1 MNSEAKF
8 TFPPKK
14 KEQIGDEL
22 ESLFSLQAKTLSWV
36 RRLDPDLYDPKPS
49 TLRERDNPALLLDP
63 AVYEQ
68 PGSGVRYFLCW
79 EGCDKAVLP
88 PLLNPLLGR

>member
-1 MNSEAKF
+1 MTRLGGEFGSKVYIPAEE
-8 TFPPKK
+8 
-14 KEQIGDEL
+14 KERIGDEL

-63 AVYEQ
+63 AVYEC
-68 PGSGVRYFLCW
+68 PEAASDIFYVGRVAIRPCCLLC
-79 EGCDKAVLP
+79 
-88 PLLNPLLGR
+88 

>member
-14 KEQIGDEL
+14 KEHIGDEL

-36 RRLDPDLYDPKPS
+36 RHLDPNLYDPKPS

-63 AVYEQ
+63 AVYER
-68 PGSGVRYFLCW
+68 PEAASDIFYVGRVAIRPCCLLC
-79 EGCDKAVLP
+79 
-88 PLLNPLLGR
+88 